1 MGARRCNRIDDKG
14 ADSMIYSI
22 TERFYKT
29 YEIEA
34 DSFEEAKQKAY
45 SDDKDGDLI
54 FDDVAFITDEN
65 GAERIY

>member
-1 MGARRCNRIDDKG
+1 
-14 ADSMIYSI
+14 MIYSI

-34 DSFEEAKQKAY
+34 DSFEDAKSKAY

-65 GAERIY
+65 GAERVY